1 MGRVCSRGGGSLDEG
16 WRAMQWDLKEYSCAI
31 RRRSTGSRHR
41 LLTPGWSAGMA
52 PSPGAGHQSVRGAH
66 RRLRLGDWGT
76 EASGASGAEKFQVAG
91 RQAEFWS
98 RSGHGPFPFRVRDG
112 KDHTTRGCF
121 APRKLCRLND
131 TGSGRSWL
139 ARPLPCGPGKTPGGS
154 AGSTEFDAF
163 GPGAT
168 GAALRIHRD
177 RHSPPAGI
185 RTLKTRR
192 AAA

>member
-16 WRAMQWDLKEYSCAI
+16 WQAIQWDLTEYSCAI

-41 LLTPGWSAGMA
+41 RPNPGWLAGMA
-52 PSPGAGHQSVRGAH
+52 PSPGAGHRSMRGAH

-76 EASGASGAEKFQVAG
+76 EASGAAKYQVVG

-98 RSGHGPFPFRVRDG
+98 RFDHGPFPFHVREE

-121 APRKLCRLND
+121 APRKLCRLID
-131 TGSGRSWL
+131 KGSGRSWL
-139 ARPLPCGPGKTPGGS
+139 TRPLTCGPGKTPGGS

-163 GPGAT
+163 GPGAA
-168 GAALRIHRD
+168 GAALRIDRD
-177 RHSPPAGI
+177 RHAPPAGI
-185 RTLKTRR
+185 RTLKARR